1 MANSSNPS
9 SRENQV
15 GVRLCDGSHKML
27 LERAYNVLFERAHKV
42 LLQRAHKVLLQ
53 RRSVRKGKGGEGDV
67 RLPEQLGNP
76 IRVCRGTT
84 DYAYLFLTWNCFA
97 RVGVAS
103 PHFFRNPRALRPIP
117 WRRRIG
123 TCSWTFLFSSSTSS
137 TTCSPGPELGPSTIH
152 NSDSWK
158 KIVF

>member
-15 GVRLCDGSHKML
+15 GVRLCDSSHKML

-76 IRVCRGTT
+76 IRVCRETT
-84 DYAYLFLTWNCFA
+84 DYAYLFLT
-97 RVGVAS
+97 
-103 PHFFRNPRALRPIP
+103 
-117 WRRRIG
+117 
-123 TCSWTFLFSSSTSS
+123 
-137 TTCSPGPELGPSTIH
+137 
-152 NSDSWK
+152 
-158 KIVF
+158 